1 MQVDWCAPLLEQICL
16 ATKDHNMNWS
26 SFMNT
31 KDAVVMIIKQWP
43 NNTGDEYC
51 IVNFCQ
57 TIQIAQKILQAL
69 NKMIK

>member
-1 MQVDWCAPLLEQICL
+1 M
-16 ATKDHNMNWS
+16 S
-26 SFMNT
+26 T